1 VAGVGD
7 DVVEVD
13 DDGDDF
19 DTVGEVDDLNAADT
33 GDDLG
38 AVDDGVAARVG
49 EL

>member
-19 DTVGEVDDLNAADT
+19 EVLGAAIDRFD
-33 GDDLG
+33 GDDCETD
-38 AVDDGVAARVG
+38 DDGAAARVG
-49 EL
+49 EV

>member
-13 DDGDDF
+13 DDDVDGFEVLGAAIDWFDGDDCKT
-19 DTVGEVDDLNAADT
+19 D
-33 GDDLG
+33 
-38 AVDDGVAARVG
+38 DDGVAARVG